1 MLVQTTS
8 SARWENLL
16 TMERCTAMHSD
27 GEGGEEQ
34 RWRERGVSILHS
46 HKQRGWAG
54 GTQKQRIVFLSFL
67 VHSHLFLHLFCASYL
82 SSLLSFVLLSTFLCF
97 WSSVSTLSALSFQL
111 FASFLSSSSVFHT
124 IFVHKGQRVW
134 QDDVL
139 WRHRDLKMGTQIYGQ
154 TEFKETRSVP
164 EGQRQQQQKKTPENA
179 ILAVSL
185 LTAETLAWQNDKLQ
199 VSKSGGSG
207 LALC

>member
-1 MLVQTTS
+1 
-8 SARWENLL
+8 
-16 TMERCTAMHSD
+16 MHSD

-67 VHSHLFLHLFCASYL
+67 VHSRSFLHLFCASYL

-139 WRHRDLKMGTQIYGQ
+139 WRHRNLKMGTQIYGQ

>member
-1 MLVQTTS
+1 
-8 SARWENLL
+8 
-16 TMERCTAMHSD
+16 
-27 GEGGEEQ
+27 
-34 RWRERGVSILHS
+34 
-46 HKQRGWAG
+46 
-54 GTQKQRIVFLSFL
+54 
-67 VHSHLFLHLFCASYL
+67 
-82 SSLLSFVLLSTFLCF
+82 
-97 WSSVSTLSALSFQL
+97 
-111 FASFLSSSSVFHT
+111 
-124 IFVHKGQRVW
+124 
-134 QDDVL
+134 
-139 WRHRDLKMGTQIYGQ
+139 MGTQIYGQ